1 MMRWRIEFLKGA
13 EKDIARM
20 ERSDRR
26 MVIDKLEWLGEH
38 FDVLVPQTL
47 GGEYADFYK
56 LRVLDWRVKYM
67 INWHTHVLTVCYID
81 RRDKAYKKKK
91 S

>member
-1 MMRWRIEFLKGA
+1 MKSA
-13 EKDIARM
+13 EKDIARL
-20 ERSDRR
+20 ERPLRR
-26 MVIDKLEWLGEH
+26 QIINKLEWLGDN
-38 FDVLVPQTL
+38 FDTLIPQTL

-67 INWHTHVLTVCYID
+67 IDWRECIITVCYID